1 MVVSQNRGPK
11 YIDPNI
17 YIYIML
23 IIGTPQKIPLDP
35 CFGVRTSVLSA
46 SCLSNIVQG
55 SFGTARAA
63 RHTHTDTHTHTH
75 TDTHTHTPD
84 TRSKPVVRRSLFFG
98 LLYLLGIFK
107 VPQNA
112 IRVDIRIDIR
122 VIFSE
127 YSLKPKRLT
136 MNCIDSGRVFME
148 SQGSALRGSNRCGG
162 HLPKTQFSLHLL
174 K

>member
-1 MVVSQNRGPK
+1 MDKGPVHLLQVQS
-11 YIDPNI
+11 YASIAPST
-17 YIYIML
+17 YSASFVGWHHG
-23 IIGTPQKIPLDP
+23 IGCQPPAQKTQMNGKKTPLDHR
-35 CFGVRTSVLSA
+35 VA
-46 SCLSNIVQG
+46 
-55 SFGTARAA
+55 
-63 RHTHTDTHTHTH
+63 
-75 TDTHTHTPD
+75 HTHTPD

-136 MNCIDSGRVFME
+136 MNCIDSG
-148 SQGSALRGSNRCGG
+148 
-162 HLPKTQFSLHLL
+162 
-174 K
+174 

>member
-1 MVVSQNRGPK
+1 M
-11 YIDPNI
+11 YNI
-17 YIYIML
+17 TYS
-23 IIGTPQKIPLDP
+23 QKILTYCQDP
-35 CFGVRTSVLSA
+35 
-46 SCLSNIVQG
+46 
-55 SFGTARAA
+55 
-63 RHTHTDTHTHTH
+63 
-75 TDTHTHTPD
+75 HTPD

-136 MNCIDSGRVFME
+136 MNCIDSG
-148 SQGSALRGSNRCGG
+148 
-162 HLPKTQFSLHLL
+162 
-174 K
+174 